1 MGGPARDIKS
11 TTSVSCRPI
20 AGLGHMSFTSDMADE
35 IARSANAIRDHIV
48 GTLRREFY
56 VEEPICDEAELYYD
70 LHLAGDDLADAID
83 AIRKPFGTDFSLM
96 DLRRYAPNEV
106 GHRFGLNF
114 LREFREWRGER
125 TYRSLTVASIIHA
138 VQAGSWNDL

>member
-1 MGGPARDIKS
+1 MGN
-11 TTSVSCRPI
+11 
-20 AGLGHMSFTSDMADE
+20 LSFTPDMADE
-35 IARSANAIRDHIV
+35 IARSANSIRDHIV

-56 VEEPICDEAELYYD
+56 IEEPINDEAELYYD
-70 LHLAGDDLADAID
+70 PHLAGDDLADAID

-106 GHRFGLNF
+106 GHNFGLNF

-138 VQAGSWNDL
+138 VQAGSWNDG